1 MILEKHFVFDPV
13 TGCVPTN
20 LADIETYLQEKA
32 DHFKDYNNWSSKTE
46 HIALYQEL
54 LDMVTEDIAAPDIDT
69 TPISHL
75 LYYDKFNAT
84 KFIMYFD
91 LVLILGSI
99 TYNVFDYGRN
109 AFNHAENGQHG
120 AIDKVDMITRGYAE
134 LVEAKRRNA
143 KAAYGS
149 TLIFTTILEAEL
161 KSKFKGIVT
170 DELVAA
176 VEAKIRS
183 GSYVPTPDDNALI
196 DCLKGNRTDY
206 NSVYVLTE
214 AANQLFIRADV
225 YDPQNRSEQEK
236 LMLNKTTLNQ
246 LLQSNIFA
254 AKAEPTFL
262 QMMKLLFG
270 TGNLNLRNDIAH
282 GGFGYQNYYHTS
294 GAALMYLLLIAVVN
308 DFWKQ

>member
-13 TGCVPTN
+13 TGCIPTN
-20 LADIETYLQEKA
+20 LPDISAYVQAKV
-32 DHFKDYNNWSSKTE
+32 DHFKDYNNWTSKNE

-54 LDMVTEDIAAPDIDT
+54 LKMVSEDIAAPDIDIS
-69 TPISHL
+69 PISHL

-99 TYNVFDYGRN
+99 TYNVFDYGGN

-134 LVEAKRRNA
+134 LVEAKKENA
-143 KAAYGS
+143 KTAYGS

-161 KSKFKGIVT
+161 KSKFKGIVI

-176 VEAKIRS
+176 IETKIQN
-183 GSYVPTPDDNALI
+183 GSYVPSSDDNVLI

-214 AANQLFIRADV
+214 AADQLFIKADV
-225 YDPQNRSEQEK
+225 YDPQNKSEQEN
-236 LMLNKTTLNQ
+236 LVLNKTTLNQ

-254 AKAEPTFL
+254 AKAEPPFL

-294 GAALMYLLLIAVVN
+294 GAALLYLLLIAVVN